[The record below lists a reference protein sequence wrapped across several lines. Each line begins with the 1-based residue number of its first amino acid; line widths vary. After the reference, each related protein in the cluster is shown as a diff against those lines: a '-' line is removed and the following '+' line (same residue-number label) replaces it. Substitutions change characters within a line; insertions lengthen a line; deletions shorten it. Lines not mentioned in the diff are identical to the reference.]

1 MQKPEKYID
10 DILREEHEYLL
21 PPGFA
26 ERVAAHAMS
35 QSTLSVWDFLLRF
48 APQAG
53 LACGVAVV
61 LIAAFGFAG
70 EGPGLVDSVTGFAS
84 LTELFPLQ

>member
-1 MQKPEKYID
+1 MSKPEKYID

-26 ERVAAHAMS
+26 ERVAAHARS
-35 QSTLSVWDFLLRF
+35 QSTLSLWDFLLRL
-48 APQAG
+48 APGAG
-53 LACGVAVV
+53 LACGAAVV
-61 LIAAFGFAG
+61 LFAVFGFVG
-70 EGPGLVDSVTGFAS
+70 EGPGVVEAVTGFAS